1 MKKKVYFRD
10 IKNTI
15 TTNDLYL
22 KLSKGERGIL
32 FESDEK
38 DTGFTFIGGGP
49 KKVFE
54 DRVTEYVVDGVSYK
68 KDKRFLELIKEALDG
83 VEVENA
89 PKPYVGGAY
98 GNIAYDIIRD
108 YEDLPM
114 ENPYDPEVGE
124 SVMMIFEKGAVIN
137 HDTGEMYL
145 TAIAD
150 NEAEGSILLDELE
163 KRLENTIEIK
173 DANITSEEIT
183 GNTTQEEFEE
193 MVKKAKEYIIQGDIF
208 QVVLSQRFRVTS
220 SKHPFEIYKRLKE
233 INPSPYMFFLDYGT
247 HQIIGSSPERLVSLQ
262 EGIIKTVPI
271 AGTRPRG
278 KNHEEDEQ
286 FALDLMADD
295 KEKAEHVMLVD
306 LARNDIGRVSEIGTV
321 KVTEYMEIKKYS
333 HVMHIVSL
341 VEGEVKKGEDAF
353 SVIAS
358 VLPAGTLSGAP
369 KIRAMEI
376 IEEFEKER
384 RGFYGGAVGYI
395 NFNGDMDTCI
405 TIRSL
410 MHKDGEYIYQ
420 AGAGIVMDSVP
431 VTEYMEC
438 RNKGAAIT
446 KIFRGE

>member
-10 IKNTI
+10 IRKEM
-15 TTNDLYL
+15 TTDELYL
-22 KLSKGERGIL
+22 KLSNGGRGIL
-32 FESDEK
+32 FESAEK
-38 DTGFTFIGGGP
+38 DTGLTFIGGDP
-49 KKVFE
+49 EKVFE
-54 DRVTEYVVDGVSYK
+54 DRVTEFVVDGK
-68 KDKRFLELIKEALDG
+68 PQKRDGKFLELIREALDG
-83 VEVENA
+83 VDVEEA
-89 PKPYVGGAY
+89 SRPYVGGAY
-98 GNIAYDIIRD
+98 GNIAYDVIRD
-108 YEDLPM
+108 YENLPM
-114 ENPYDPEVGE
+114 ENPYDPTVGE

-137 HDTGEMYL
+137 HDTGDMYF
-145 TAIAD
+145 TAIAKND
-150 NEAEGSILLDELE
+150 ADGEAMLDELE
-163 KRLENTIEIK
+163 KKLDNSIEIESL
-173 DANITSEEIT
+173 DTNSEEIT
-183 GNTTQEEFEE
+183 GNMTQEEFEE
-193 MVKKAKEYIIQGDIF
+193 IVKKAKQYIVEGDIF
-208 QVVLSQRFRVTS
+208 QVVLSQRFKVTS
-220 SKHPFEIYKRLKE
+220 SKHPFEVYKKLKE

-247 HQIIGSSPERLVSLQ
+247 HQIVGSSPERLVNLQ
-262 EGIIKTVPI
+262 DGIIKTVPI

-278 KNHEEDEQ
+278 KNDEEDEKL
-286 FALDLMADD
+286 ALDLMADD

-321 KVTEYMEIKKYS
+321 KVTEYMKVKKYS

-341 VEGEVKKGEDAF
+341 VEGKIKDGEDAF

-410 MHKDGEYIYQ
+410 MHKDGEYVYQ

-431 VTEYMEC
+431 ASEYMEC

>member
-1 MKKKVYFRD
+1 MKKKVFYRD
-10 IKNTI
+10 ITKEM
-15 TTNDLYL
+15 TTDELYL
-22 KLSKGERGIL
+22 KISNGDRGIM

-49 KKVFE
+49 KTVFE
-54 DRVTEYVVDGVSYK
+54 DRVTEFVINGVSHK
-68 KDKRFLELIKEALDG
+68 KDKRFLDLIKEALDG
-83 VEVENA
+83 VEVEDA

-98 GNIAYDIIRD
+98 GNMAYDIIRD
-108 YEDLPM
+108 YEELPM
-114 ENPYDPEVGE
+114 GNPYDPEIGE
-124 SVMMIFEKGAVIN
+124 SVMMIFEKGAVIH

-145 TAIAD
+145 TAIAE
-150 NEAEGSILLDELE
+150 NSIEGEALLDELE
-163 KRLENTIEIK
+163 KRLENDVELKTL
-173 DANITSEEIT
+173 DSDSEEVIS
-183 GNTTQEEFEE
+183 NTTQEEFEDI
-193 MVKKAKEYIIQGDIF
+193 VNKAKKYIVEGDIF

-220 SKHPFEIYKRLKE
+220 NKHPFEIYTKLKE
-233 INPSPYMFFLDYGT
+233 INPSPYMFFLDYGS
-247 HQIIGSSPERLVSLQ
+247 HQIVGSSPERLVCLQ
-262 EGIIKTVPI
+262 DNTIKTVPI

-278 KNHEEDEQ
+278 KTPEEDDK
-286 FALDLMADD
+286 FAMDLMADD

-321 KVTEYMEIKKYS
+321 KVTEYMEIKRYS

-341 VEGEVKKGEDAF
+341 VEGELKKGEDAF

-410 MHKDGEYIYQ
+410 MHKNGEYIYQ

-431 VTEYMEC
+431 ASEYMEC

-446 KIFRGE
+446 KIFKGE